1 MTRKPLRK
9 QQKFHN
15 SKLGGIMDA
24 SFSHQLEI
32 LRADGAN
39 VRILNDDEINF
50 WEQMTNYGAV
60 QNKWVADKNFEAV
73 DSVLD
78 TLRHCMKNFI
88 GDSAQ
93 KLTIE

>member
-1 MTRKPLRK
+1 
-9 QQKFHN
+9 
-15 SKLGGIMDA
+15 MDA